1 MRQWFARA
9 VLLLIR
15 AYQLGTSP
23 MLGRSCRFYP
33 SCSQYALEAVQNHG
47 GLKGIWLAIRR
58 IGRCHPWHPGG
69 YDPVPPT
76 ETKRQAKKT
85 SDGRA
90 GTEL

>member
-15 AYQLGTSP
+15 AYQLGISP
-23 MLGRSCRFYP
+23 MLARSCRFYP
-33 SCSQYALEAVQNHG
+33 SCSQNALEAVQNHG

-58 IGRCHPWHPGG
+58 IGRCHLWHPGG

-76 ETKRQAKKT
+76 ETKHKT
-85 SDGRA
+85 IEQVLNCD
-90 GTEL
+90 E